1 MTEKNNNQN
10 NNALILAYNDL
21 ISSKKIT
28 DDEFQRQALQKLQ
41 NLLLQVEERFSLE
54 LKLFKRILG
63 KKKPVPKGLY
73 IWGGVGRGKSML
85 MDLFFTQLD
94 VESKRRT
101 HFHGFMIDVHK
112 RIKEWHDDNLNTNNS
127 AKKDAIQT
135 IADEIASESK
145 ILCFDEMQVKDIA
158 DAMILGRLF
167 EKLFEHGVVVIAT
180 SNVAPD
186 DLYKNGLQRER
197 FLPFIEIFK
206 QNLETQHLQSTIDYR
221 LQQFKSFKTTYFSPL
236 GAEADIFLTQT
247 LQALTKNSDAKKIFL
262 RVKGRKI
269 EVVKT
274 YGDVAVF
281 EFKEL
286 CEKPLGAEDYI
297 EIAQRF
303 STIILANI
311 PKLKP
316 ENRNEALR
324 FINLI
329 DALYE
334 AKTKIICTADASV
347 NELYKLSNNSAGDNS
362 FEFQRTIS
370 RLIEMQSENY
380 ITAERAR

>member
-1 MTEKNNNQN
+1 MTNDN
-10 NNALILAYNDL
+10 LILAYNEL

-28 DDEFQRQALQKLQ
+28 DDAFQREVLEKLQ
-41 NLLLQVEERFSLE
+41 TLKQQIEERFSLE
-54 LKLFKRILG
+54 VKLFKRILG
-63 KKKPVPKGLY
+63 KNKPIPKGLY
-73 IWGGVGRGKSML
+73 VWGGVGRGKSML
-85 MDLFFTQLD
+85 MDLFFSNLD
-94 VESKRRT
+94 IGSKRRT
-101 HFHGFMIDVHK
+101 HFHAFMIDVHK
-112 RIKEWHDDNLNTNNS
+112 RIKEWQDSNNNN
-127 AKKDAIQT
+127 KKDVIQT

-167 EKLFEHGVVVIAT
+167 EKLFDEGVVIIAT
-180 SNVAPD
+180 SNVAPN
-186 DLYKNGLQRER
+186 DLYKNGLHRDR
-197 FLPFIEIFK
+197 FLPFIEVFK
-206 QNLETQHLQSTIDYR
+206 QNLDVHHITSETDYR
-221 LQQFKSFKTTYFSPL
+221 LQQFKSFETTYFSPL
-236 GAEADIFLTQT
+236 GSSADNFLNKT
-247 LQALTKNSDAKKIFL
+247 LQALTKNADAKKIFL

-269 EVVKT
+269 EVAKT

-297 EIAQRF
+297 EVAQRF
-303 STIILANI
+303 STIFLANI

-334 AKTKIICTADASV
+334 AKTKVICTADAPV
-347 NELYKLSNNSAGDNS
+347 NELYNFGDNS
-362 FEFQRTIS
+362 FEFQRTVS

-380 ITAERAR
+380 IHAEHVG